1 MAQVTIYIDNNLE
14 ENIKKLAKNTGESIS
29 KFISKILEQ
38 NISSRWD
45 SDIKNLSGSWSDF
58 PTIEYTENIQVK
70 DTKREEF

>member
-14 ENIKKLAKNTGESIS
+14 ENIKRLAKNTGESIS

-38 NISSRWD
+38 NISSNWD
-45 SDIKNLSGSWSDF
+45 NEIKDLAGSWSDF
-58 PTIEYTENIQVK
+58 PTIEDIKNTQAK